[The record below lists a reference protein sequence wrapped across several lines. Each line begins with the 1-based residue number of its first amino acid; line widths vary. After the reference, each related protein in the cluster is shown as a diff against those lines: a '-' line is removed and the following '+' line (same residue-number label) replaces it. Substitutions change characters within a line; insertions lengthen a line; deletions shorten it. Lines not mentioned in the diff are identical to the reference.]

1 MPYLL
6 EEIRRLLAKTKTP
19 KCGGDMNF
27 MINLALYNRY
37 KVLHNEKVIH
47 MKKGDPFPFP
57 SKEIGLILK
66 TYLDDDKIRYIR
78 FNDCMGA
85 LMNGIFEYI
94 RRNPNNLPGAI
105 LERVAEVGFD
115 FAASW
120 YFHNCAE
127 YEDKAIV
134 KNGDVFPKQEE

>member
-6 EEIRRLLAKTKTP
+6 MKIRKLLAKTNLP

-27 MINLALYNRY
+27 MINLALYDRY
-37 KVLHNEKVIH
+37 KVLHEEKVLH
-47 MKKGDPFPFP
+47 MKKGTEFPFP
-57 SKEIGLILK
+57 SKEIGKILK
-66 TYLDDDKIRYIR
+66 TYLDDQEIKYIR
-78 FNDCMGA
+78 LNDCMGA

-94 RRNPNNLPGAI
+94 RRNPNSLPGAFLQRI
-105 LERVAEVGFD
+105 CDVGFD

-134 KNGDVFPKQEE
+134 KNGDVFPKLEV